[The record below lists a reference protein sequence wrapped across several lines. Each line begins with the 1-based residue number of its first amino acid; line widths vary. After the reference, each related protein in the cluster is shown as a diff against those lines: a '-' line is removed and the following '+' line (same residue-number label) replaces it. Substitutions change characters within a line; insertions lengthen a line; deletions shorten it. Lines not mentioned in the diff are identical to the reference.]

1 MKRRAEFILGL
12 IGVIISFFY
21 AVIVVGFFS
30 AEGALTGIVSAI
42 GLGGTI
48 LLGLNKKRKVSGTL
62 LLVAAIIDFIILGNL
77 LTSTL
82 FAIAGVMVFI
92 RK

>member
-1 MKRRAEFILGL
+1 MKKKAEFILGL
-12 IGVIISFFY
+12 IGVIISFLY
-21 AVIVVGFFS
+21 AIIVVGFFS
-30 AEGALTGIVSAI
+30 TEGALTEIVSAI
-42 GLGGTI
+42 ALGGTI
-48 LLGLNKKRKVSGTL
+48 LLGLNKKRKLSGTL

-82 FAIAGVMVFI
+82 FTVAGVMVFI